1 MANRLFQTV
10 IHQMQPALMDRKAGI
25 IDENG
30 AVIACTD
37 VNDIGSVREL
47 ASSRAKEIGDAIVV
61 EGDTYRRIGIRN
73 RSEYVIFCSGNDD
86 FARSMVGVL
95 SISFS
100 QIKQFY
106 DEKYDKNSL
115 VKNILEDNI
124 MPGEIHIK
132 SRAMHLNLESNCIV
146 FLIRVSGDEF
156 SAHEVVS
163 GMFPDKNK
171 DFVISMNE
179 NDIVLIKTIGENETP
194 ADFEKIASTIVHTLN
209 TELMANASVGI
220 GSVVTNIIEI
230 NRSYKD
236 ACVAIDVGK
245 VFDPDLPII
254 SYNNLGIGRLIY
266 QLPTKLC
273 ELFLNEVFKKGSLN
287 ILDEETVTT
296 IQKFFD
302 NNLNVSEAS
311 RKLFVHRNTLVYR
324 LDKLYKLTGLDIRK
338 FDDAIVFKVAMM
350 VNRYLNSDSLN
361 L

>member
-10 IHQMQPALMDRKAGI
+10 IHQMRSAMAGREAGI

-30 AVIACTD
+30 VIIACTD
-37 VNDIGSVREL
+37 VNDIGTSREHA
-47 ASSRAKEIGDAIVV
+47 ASNAKEIGDSIVID
-61 EGDTYRRIGIRN
+61 GDTYRRIGARN
-73 RSEYVIFCSGNDD
+73 RSEYVVFCSGNDA
-86 FARSMVGVL
+86 FSKSMVEVL
-95 SISFS
+95 SVSFG

-106 DEKYDKNSL
+106 DEKYDKNSFI
-115 VKNILEDNI
+115 KNILEDNI
-124 MPGEIHIK
+124 MPGDIHIK
-132 SRAMHLNLESNCIV
+132 SKTLHLDMESLRIA
-146 FLIRVSGDEF
+146 FLIRTDNDEF
-156 SAHEVVS
+156 SAHETLE

-171 DFVISMNE
+171 DFIISMSE
-179 NDIVLIKTIGENETP
+179 TDVVLIKSVDEETTP
-194 ADFEKIASTIVHTLN
+194 KDLARIASSIVDTLSS
-209 TELMANASVGI
+209 ELMAGVKVGI
-220 GSVVTNIIEI
+220 GSVVNNIIEI

-236 ACVAIDVGK
+236 AMVALDVGR
-245 VFDPDLPII
+245 VFDGDLQII

-273 ELFLNEVFKKGSLN
+273 ELFLEEVFKKGSLN
-287 ILDEETVTT
+287 ILDDETIIT
-296 IQKFFD
+296 IQKFFE

-324 LDKLYKLTGLDIRK
+324 LDKIYKLTGLDLRK